1 MLKRILVS
9 ISILALACT
18 MSVAAHAAA
27 DAPRQLTVPAGDL
40 LSALESLSR
49 QADVRIVY
57 QPQQLAGMKTQGFSG
72 LLTTEEAVSKLLH
85 GTQLQVHEDQSG
97 STMLIELPSQP
108 AATTL
113 AQISAPAGSD
123 PQPERIRLAQAPVDN
138 TAGPA
143 SPRTASDNSAPLQEI
158 TVTGTLIDRPGF
170 TAPTPTTVVT
180 GQDLSLLVGATSA
193 ADIATYMTQF
203 TPGLGTYDTN
213 GAQDEGSSHFN
224 LRGLGQERTLTLVDG
239 QRQTPSD
246 LMEGLDVNR
255 IPAGIIDR
263 VEVVT
268 GGASAAY
275 GSDAVA
281 GVVNIILRKDIQGL
295 EGSLEGGETSY
306 HDDRNWKATLNY
318 GTHFDD
324 DRGRFLIATE
334 AADNAGAGNYGSRPW
349 GNQDIGLIPNPAFT
363 GATGQYPYVLLPN
376 TRSSN
381 TSTGGV
387 ITSGVLTGTGF
398 LPGGVPTQF
407 NSGVN
412 SVACGCGSSGGDGA
426 QIFPGE
432 QINTPV
438 SRQTLMSRLSYDFTP
453 QLTGYVSVNYAH
465 TDSSL
470 HNLVPMGIGGG
481 WSGITIQSDNAFL
494 PASLRNA
501 MTAAGESSFTMNR
514 DTQDIPW
521 WGLEGITHYWQT
533 DAGLHGKFGQTGSW
547 NARVSFGQFDRTEEY
562 SNDTNLTNLSLA
574 LDAVTNPANGQIV
587 CRSTLTSPNNGC
599 VPIDIF
605 GAGSISPQAR
615 AYIVNDYSHYFQIRQ
630 SVANVD
636 VQDEPF
642 SLWAGPVSVVAGG
655 TYRNEAVMGEY
666 DEQTTSGNNG
676 IFSGGNPGRGT
687 IRVVEGFGET
697 VIPLLK
703 DLPLAHELDLNGA
716 VRATSY
722 NTVGEATTWKVGLT
736 DNLTDG
742 LRLRATRSR
751 DIRAPNFSD
760 LAVNGAQNV
769 TEIVYQ
775 GTSTQVSY
783 YSQANSTLKPENA
796 DTYTAGI
803 VYQSPTSGDLQVSL
817 DYFNTKIDNAIT
829 YLSPQQVVD
838 GCTQGNAGLCANIV
852 RNSGGLP
859 TIVYVGEFNVQSV
872 KLSGADFDLAYVLPT
887 SALFPSFPGKLVLKS
902 SASYL
907 FHNLQQSVDA
917 SAVENAGNN
926 NPRLSANA
934 SLIWSNRN
942 LTVSVT
948 GQYIGSECFICALPP
963 GEQPQFAGSPRGSAV
978 GYLHGGFEYT
988 LVDTQS
994 VNLQLFG
1001 NVNNLLNRAPP
1012 VIPYPTNGYWT
1023 QETDFAQYDTI
1034 GRRFLLGVRA
1044 KL

>member
-1 MLKRILVS
+1 MKKILVS

-18 MSVAAHAAA
+18 LSVAAHAMA

-40 LSALESLSR
+40 VSALESLSR
-49 QADVRIVY
+49 QVDVHLVY
-57 QPQQLAGMKTQGFSG
+57 QAQQLAGMTTRGFSG
-72 LLTTEEAVSKLLH
+72 LLTAQEAVSKLLQ
-85 GTQLQVHEDQSG
+85 GTKLQVHTDQSG
-97 STMLIELPSQP
+97 AAMLIELPGQ
-108 AATTL
+108 AAAGTL
-113 AQISAPAGSD
+113 AQSSVSVGSD
-123 PQPERIRLAQAPVDN
+123 PQQERIQLAQAPAD
-138 TAGPA
+138 TTTGPA
-143 SPRTASDNSAPLQEI
+143 SPRAASDSSTTLQEI

-180 GQDLSLLVGATSA
+180 GQDLSLLVGATSV
-193 ADIATYMTQF
+193 ADVATYMTQF
-203 TPGLGTYDTN
+203 APGLNTNDTN
-213 GAQDEGSSHFN
+213 GATFSGSNSFN
-224 LRGLGQERTLTLVDG
+224 LRGLGQNRTLTLVDG

-246 LMEGLDVNR
+246 LQEGLDVNR

-306 HDDRNWKATLNY
+306 NDNRNWKGTLNW
-318 GTHFDD
+318 GTHFAD
-324 DRGRFLIATE
+324 DRGRFMIATE
-334 AADNAGAGNYGSRPW
+334 AAANAGAGDYGSRPW
-349 GNQDIGLIPNPAFT
+349 GNQDIGLIPNPAYT
-363 GATGQYPYVLLPN
+363 GATGQYPYILASN

-387 ITSGVLTGTGF
+387 ITSGVLAGTGF
-398 LPGGVPTQF
+398 LPGGVPTIF

-426 QIFPGE
+426 QIFPGQ
-432 QINTPV
+432 QINTPL
-438 SRQTLMSRLSYDFTP
+438 SRQTAMSRLSYDFTP
-453 QLTGYVSVNYAH
+453 QITGYISLDYAH
-465 TDSSL
+465 TESNL
-470 HNLVPMGIGGG
+470 LNLVPMGIGGG

-501 MTAAGESSFTMNR
+501 MLAAGQTSFTMNR

-533 DAGLHGKFGQTGSW
+533 DAGLHGKFGETGSW

-562 SNDTNLTNLSLA
+562 FNDTNQSNLALA
-574 LDAVTNPANGQIV
+574 LDAVTNPATGQIV
-587 CRSTLTSPNNGC
+587 CRSTLTNPNNGC

-605 GAGSISPQAR
+605 GAGSISPEAR
-615 AYIVNDYSHYFQIRQ
+615 AYVVNNYSHYFQVRQ
-630 SVANVD
+630 SVGSFD

-642 SLWAGPVSVVAGG
+642 SLWAGPVSVVAGAQ
-655 TYRNEAVMGEY
+655 YRNEAVMGQY
-666 DEQTTSGNNG
+666 DLQTTSGNNG
-676 IFSGGNPGRGT
+676 IFSGANPGSGT
-687 IRVVEGFGET
+687 IRTIEGFGET

-760 LAVNGAQNV
+760 LAVNGSQNV

-783 YSQANSTLKPENA
+783 YSQANASLKPENA
-796 DTYTAGI
+796 DTYTGGI
-803 VYQSPTSGDLQVSL
+803 VFESPTTGNLQVSL
-817 DYFNTKIDNAIT
+817 DYFNTSIDNAIT

-838 GCTQGNAGLCANIV
+838 GCTQGNSGLCANII
-852 RNSGGLP
+852 RNAGGVP
-859 TIVYVGEFNVQSV
+859 TTVFIGEFNVQSV
-872 KLSGADFDLAYVLPT
+872 KLSGMDFDLAYVLPT
-887 SALFPSFPGKLVLKS
+887 TALFPSFPGKLTLKS
-902 SASYL
+902 NASYL
-907 FHNLQQSVDA
+907 FHNLQTSVDA
-917 SAVENAGNN
+917 APVENAGNN
-926 NPRLSANA
+926 NPRMYANV
-934 SLIWSNRN
+934 SLIWSEHN
-942 LTVSVT
+942 LAVSVT
-948 GQYIGSECFICALPP
+948 GQYIGSECFICALPS

-988 LVDTQS
+988 MVDREGL
-994 VNLQLFG
+994 NLQLFG

-1012 VIPYPTNGYWT
+1012 VIPYPTSGYWT
-1023 QETDFAQYDTI
+1023 QQTDFGQYDTI
-1034 GRRFLLGVRA
+1034 GRRFLLGVRV

>member
-1 MLKRILVS
+1 MIKKILVS

-18 MSVAAHAAA
+18 FSVAA
-27 DAPRQLTVPAGDL
+27 
-40 LSALESLSR
+40 
-49 QADVRIVY
+49 
-57 QPQQLAGMKTQGFSG
+57 
-72 LLTTEEAVSKLLH
+72 
-85 GTQLQVHEDQSG
+85 
-97 STMLIELPSQP
+97 
-108 AATTL
+108 L
-113 AQISAPAGSD
+113 AQSSVSVGSD
-123 PQPERIRLAQAPVDN
+123 PQQERIQLAQAPADT

-143 SPRTASDNSAPLQEI
+143 SPPAASDSSTPLQEI
-158 TVTGTLIDRPGF
+158 TITGTLIDRPGF

-203 TPGLGTYDTN
+203 APGQGTYQTN
-213 GAQDEGSSHFN
+213 VDQDAGSSHYN
-224 LRGLGQERTLTLVDG
+224 LRGLGQERTLTLLDG

-255 IPAGIIDR
+255 IPSGIIDR

-281 GVVNIILRKDIQGL
+281 GVVNIITRKDIEGL
-295 EGSLEGGETSY
+295 EGSMEGGETSY
-306 HDDRNWKATLNY
+306 HDNRNWKATLNY
-318 GTHFDD
+318 GTHFAD

-334 AADNAGAGNYGSRPW
+334 AADNTGAGDYGSRPW
-349 GNQDIGLIPNPAFT
+349 GNQDWGLIPNPAYA
-363 GATGQYPYVLLPN
+363 GATGQYPYLLLPN

-398 LPGGVPTQF
+398 LPGGIPTQF

-412 SVACGCGSSGGDGA
+412 SVACGCGSSGGAGA
-426 QIFPGE
+426 QIFPGQ
-432 QINTPV
+432 QINIPL

-453 QLTGYVSVNYAH
+453 QITAYVAVDYAH
-465 TDSSL
+465 TESSL
-470 HNLVPMGIGGG
+470 NNLVPMGIGGG

-501 MTAAGESSFTMNR
+501 MTAAGQNSFSMNR
-514 DTQDIPW
+514 DTMDLPW
-521 WGLEGITHYWQT
+521 FGLQGITHYRQL
-533 DAGLHGKFGQTGSW
+533 DAGLHGKFGETGRW
-547 NARVSFGQFDRTEEY
+547 NARVSFGQSDRTEEY
-562 SNDTNLTNLSLA
+562 SNDTNLTNLALA
-574 LDAVTNPANGQIV
+574 VDAVTNPTTGQVV
-587 CRSTLTSPNNGC
+587 CRSTLTSPSNGC
-599 VPIDIF
+599 VPVDLF
-605 GAGSISPQAR
+605 GAGSISPAAR
-615 AYIVNDYSHYFQIRQ
+615 AYIVNDYSHYFQVRQ
-630 SVANVD
+630 SIADVD

-655 TYRNEAVMGEY
+655 TYRNEAVMGQY
-666 DEQTTSGNNG
+666 DLQTTSGNNG
-676 IFSGGNPGRGT
+676 IFTGGNPGAGT
-687 IRVVEGFGET
+687 IRVTEGFGET

-703 DLPLAHELDLNGA
+703 DLPLIHELDLNGA

-736 DNLTDG
+736 DELTDG

-760 LAVNGAQNV
+760 LAVNGSQQV

-775 GTSTQVSY
+775 GQSTQVSY
-783 YSQANSTLKPENA
+783 YSEANSSLKPEEA

-817 DYFNTKIDNAIT
+817 DYFNTNIGNAIT

-838 GCTQGNAGLCANIV
+838 GCSQGSTGLCGNIV
-852 RNSGGLP
+852 RDSGGLP
-859 TIVYVGEFNVQSV
+859 TTVYVGEFNVQSV
-872 KLSGADFDLAYVLPT
+872 KLNGADFDLAYVLPT
-887 SALFPSFPGKLVLKS
+887 SVFFPSFPGKLVLKS
-902 SASYL
+902 AASYL
-907 FHNLQQSVDA
+907 FHNLQASIDA
-917 SAVENAGNN
+917 APVENAGNN
-926 NPRLSANA
+926 NPRLLANA
-934 SLIWSNRN
+934 SLIYSEHN

-948 GQYIGSECFICALPP
+948 GQYVGSECFICALPP

-978 GYLHGGFEYT
+978 GYLHAGFEYT
-988 LVDTQS
+988 LVDSQS
-994 VNLQLFG
+994 VHLQLFG
-1001 NVNNLLNRAPP
+1001 NVKNLLNRAPP
-1012 VIPYPTNGYWT
+1012 VIPYVTSGYWT
-1023 QETDFAQYDTI
+1023 QQTDFAQYDTI
-1034 GRRFLLGVRA
+1034 GRQFLLGVRA